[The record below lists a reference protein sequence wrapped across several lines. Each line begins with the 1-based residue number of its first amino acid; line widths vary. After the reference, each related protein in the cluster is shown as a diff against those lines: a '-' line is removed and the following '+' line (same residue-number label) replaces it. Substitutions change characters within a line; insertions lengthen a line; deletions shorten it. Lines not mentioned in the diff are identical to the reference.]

1 MARKQSLPK
10 HITLAEMRTKLQQTQ
25 LRLDKCLA
33 YNKQWQEVATGL
45 ERQRGE
51 LLEVVE
57 RQRAEI
63 EYFKRL
69 ALGKQ
74 VVQ

>member
-1 MARKQSLPK
+1 VARKQSLPK

>member
-1 MARKQSLPK
+1 MARKQPIPK
-10 HITLAEMRTKLQQTQ
+10 HITLVEMRIKLQQTQ
-25 LRLDKCLA
+25 LRLEKCLA
-33 YNKQWQEVATGL
+33 YNKQWQEVAAGL
-45 ERQRGE
+45 ERQKGE